1 MSNNQMVP
9 VEKFL
14 PVLANKK
21 TDVLPPSVV
30 SYGLLDH
37 MHYSFSTTIS
47 DDITIHME
55 EAENAPSKDGFV
67 DIEFHDTVPES
78 YKVYYAVAAASGVVT
93 GALSFVKLTE
103 AQLSKVE
110 EWKEKNWKPLI
121 IHSAELIGCKKKD
134 YKSASKYLVNQAV
147 KRLKKDNSAKEYMAL
162 LTAHP
167 TMAGLIFSMLTQFS
181 GKRCY
186 ITESG
191 EIILKAVPKQYYLG
205 SSNAEKIVAS
215 VMYWMFELAANQAES
230 KRNLIDNLGLS
241 GELLKKIKEFVNIPF
256 LQKIPEN
263 REQAEEM
270 FSSWLRSIIDGAE
283 LEPDDNADENSKLV
297 VKLMKMA
304 LNLSSDA
311 LPVLINECV
320 VRSLYMV
327 IRLCDVVKKRQITSF
342 GQLREVTAVEVF
354 PADDRLLSGMC
365 LVASASFATI
375 NLSAAVLKGLK
386 AYKTGD
392 REFLQA
398 FLAELNIPAIGR
410 LIFAC
415 ARDSKFWGDDIKVVF
430 QRKPRESNAA
440 EAPDEPEYDDAAF
453 KTLSLSPAQ
462 MQLLLC
468 LENLYVR
475 KDIEHTEDEKLAT
488 KKLHWLQNW
497 RDSILAGANLSPEL
511 GDEFFLEDEEKLY
524 DAIYL
529 IAKDKINYPWFY
541 LLTQELALFNP
552 YFTLGCEEDDD
563 FRKLKVQYDYVSE
576 QFIRKQTIVSQ
587 KELENIQNTYKK
599 YTDYMSG
606 KVTKTITAIAGGAA
620 VTALTGGLALAYA
633 PAIAAMIAGE
643 AVLGLHGAALASASL
658 AFVGGGS
665 LAAGGLGMAGGTAII
680 TGGGALIGLA
690 GSGSTSA
697 IVALLATSDE
707 YWMRQSAKLLTHC
720 KCALCDT
727 LQQKQL
733 VGDLLNQVEIAE
745 KRTSVELAAIKQEDN
760 ELDKEY
766 IKRLDAYLGCLKKVR
781 TELQKITK

>member
-9 VEKFL
+9 VEKIL

-21 TDVLPPSVV
+21 TDVLLTPVV
-30 SYGLLDH
+30 AYGLLDH
-37 MHYSFSTTIS
+37 MHYSFSYNVS

-55 EAENAPSKDGFV
+55 EAENASSKTGFV
-67 DIEFHDTVPES
+67 DIEFHDAVPES
-78 YKVYYAVAAASGVVT
+78 YKVYYAVAAASGALT
-93 GALSFVKLTE
+93 GALSLMKLSE
-103 AQLSKVE
+103 EQLSKVE

-121 IHSAELIGCKKKD
+121 IHSAELVGCKKKD

-147 KRLKKDNSAKEYMAL
+147 KRLKKDDSAKEYMAL

-167 TMAGLIFSMLTQFS
+167 TTAGLIFSMLTQFS
-181 GKRCY
+181 GKKCY

-191 EIILKAVPKQYYLG
+191 EIVLNEVSKQYYLG

-263 REQAEEM
+263 REQAEEL
-270 FSSWLRSIIDGAE
+270 FSNWLRSVIDGAE
-283 LEPDDNADENSKLV
+283 LESDEDTDENSKLV

-304 LNLSSDA
+304 LDLSSDA
-311 LPVLINECV
+311 LPVLINECI

-327 IRLCDVVKKRQITSF
+327 IRLCDVVKQRQISSF
-342 GQLREVTAVEVF
+342 EQLREVAAVEVF
-354 PADDRLLSGMC
+354 PTDDRLLSGMC
-365 LVASASFATI
+365 LVASASFVTI

-386 AYKTGD
+386 ACKTGD

-410 LIFAC
+410 LVFAC
-415 ARDSKFWGDDIKVVF
+415 AKDSKFWGDDIKIAF
-430 QRKPRESNAA
+430 QRKPREHNES
-440 EAPDEPEYDDAAF
+440 EVTDEPEYDDAAF
-453 KTLSLSPAQ
+453 ETLSLSPAQ

-475 KDIEHTEDEKLAT
+475 KDIEHTDDETLAS
-488 KKLHWLQNW
+488 KKLHWLQHW
-497 RDSILAGANLSPEL
+497 RDNILVGANLSPEL
-511 GDEFFLEDEEKLY
+511 SDDFFLEDEEKIY

-529 IAKDKINYPWFY
+529 IAKDNTNYPWFY
-541 LLTQELALFNP
+541 LLTQELALFKP

-563 FRKLKVQYDYVSE
+563 FRKLKVEYDYVSE
-576 QFIRKQTIVSQ
+576 QFIRRQTIVNQ
-587 KELENIQNTYKK
+587 RELENIQNTYKK
-599 YTDYMSG
+599 YTDYLSG

-620 VTALTGGLALAYA
+620 ITALTGGLAFAYA

-643 AVLGLHGAALASASL
+643 AVIGLHGAALTSASL
-658 AFVGGGS
+658 AIVGGGS

-697 IVALLATSDE
+697 IVALMSTSDE

-727 LQQKQL
+727 LHQKQL
-733 VGDLLNQVEIAE
+733 AGNLLRQVELAE
-745 KRTSVELAAIKQEDN
+745 KRTSTELAAIKQEDN
-760 ELDKEY
+760 DLDKDY
-766 IKRLDAYLGCLKKVR
+766 IKRLDSYLGCLKKVR
-781 TELQKITK
+781 SELQKITK